1 MMDALKIEGLTKS
14 FGAHRV
20 LDGLSFSV
28 PEGCVFGFL
37 GQNGAG
43 KTTTMKLILGL
54 LRADAGGIEVCGAR
68 VRYGETKTNRM
79 VGYLPDV
86 PEFYGYMKPREYLR
100 FCGEI
105 AGMRAPAIKARSGAL
120 LERVGLADCERK
132 IGGFS
137 RGMKQRL
144 GIAQALLG
152 EPKLLICDEPTA
164 ALDPMGRREILDML
178 GGLRGRTTVVFSTH
192 TLSDAERICDRVA
205 VLKDGKLALEGTLAM
220 LRAQRRHDGL
230 LVEFAAG
237 ADLEKCKAAL
247 VGAEIGGLTATLRSS
262 AILDAEGALIACLA
276 RENIRPVRLELIE
289 PTLESLFMEAVQ

>member
-1 MMDALKIEGLTKS
+1 MDVLKIEGLSKA
-14 FGAHRV
+14 FGTNRV
-20 LDGLSFSV
+20 LDNLAFSV

-54 LRADAGGIEVCGAR
+54 LRADAGNIDVCETR

-79 VGYLPDV
+79 IGYLPDV
-86 PEFYGYMKPREYLR
+86 PEFYGYMRPREYLR

-105 AGMRAPAIKARSGAL
+105 AGMRPAGIKSRSDAL
-120 LERVGLADCERK
+120 LVKVGLSGNDRK

-152 EPKLLICDEPTA
+152 EPRLLICDEPTA
-164 ALDPMGRREILDML
+164 ALDPVGRREILDIL
-178 GGLRGRTTVVFSTH
+178 GDLKGKTTVVFSTH

-205 VLKDGKLALEGTLAM
+205 VLKNGKLALNGTLAE
-220 LRAQRRHDGL
+220 LRARRRHDGL
-230 LVEFAAG
+230 LVEFAAA
-237 ADLEKCKAAL
+237 ADLEKCRPAL
-247 VGAEIGGLTATLRSS
+247 TGAEIEGLTAVVHSP
-262 AILDAEGALIACLA
+262 AIADAEGALIAYLA
-276 RENIRPVRLELIE
+276 REEIRPVRLELME
-289 PTLESLFMEAVQ
+289 PTLESLFMEAVR

>member
-1 MMDALKIEGLTKS
+1 MMDVLKIEGLSKV
-14 FGAHRV
+14 FGANRV
-20 LDGLSFSV
+20 LNDLSFSV

-54 LRADAGGIEVCGAR
+54 LRADAGTVEVCGAR

-79 VGYLPDV
+79 IGYLPDV
-86 PEFYGYMKPREYLR
+86 PEFYGYMRPREYLR

-105 AGMRAPAIKARSGAL
+105 AGMRAAQIKLRSDAL
-120 LERVGLADCERK
+120 IERVGLSGCERK

-164 ALDPMGRREILDML
+164 ALDPVGRREILDIL
-178 GGLRGRTTVVFSTH
+178 GELRGKTTVLFSTH

-205 VLKDGKLALEGTLAM
+205 VLKGGKLALDGTLAE
-220 LRAQRRHDGL
+220 LRARRRHDGL
-230 LVEFAAG
+230 SVEFSSAA
-237 ADLEKCKAAL
+237 DMQRCSSAL
-247 VGAEIGGLTATLRSS
+247 AGAEIEGLTAVVRSE
-262 AILDAEGALIACLA
+262 AISDAEGALIACLA
-276 RENIRPVRLELIE
+276 REDVRPVRLELIE

>member
-54 LRADAGGIEVCGAR
+54 LRADAGGVEVCGAP
-68 VRYGETKTNRM
+68 VRYGETKTNRLI
-79 VGYLPDV
+79 GYLPDV

-105 AGMRAPAIKARSGAL
+105 AGMSASGIKARADL
-120 LERVGLADCERK
+120 LIEEVGLSGNERK

-144 GIAQALLG
+144 GIAQALLS

-164 ALDPMGRREILDML
+164 ALDPMGRREILDIL
-178 GGLRGRTTVVFSTH
+178 GGLRSGTTVVFSTH

-205 VLKDGKLALEGTLAM
+205 VLKDGKLALEGTLAS
-220 LRAQRRHDGL
+220 LRARRKRDGL
-230 LVEFAAG
+230 LVEFANA
-237 ADLEKCKAAL
+237 ADLEWCRPAL
-247 VGAEIGGLTATLRSS
+247 AGAEISGLTATLRSS

-276 RENIRPVRLELIE
+276 RENVRPVRLELIE